1 MSPEHSTPA
10 FFVGTSWKMNKS
22 IAEAQHYAERVRD
35 ALGARPWATHFV
47 IPSFTAIS
55 AVARVLAGSKVM
67 VGAQDV
73 SPHVSGAHT
82 GEVSAAQLADAG
94 AVIVEVGHQER
105 RRDHGE
111 TDTTVNRKVR
121 RVLEAG
127 LRPLVCVGET
137 KAERDFG
144 VTEHT
149 LSRQVKVAL
158 HGIDG
163 GAAASIVWAYE
174 PAWAIGLNG
183 VAAEP
188 EDVVAAHRV
197 ITSVAEGCIGSSSAA
212 PVVLYGGSVDVANAG
227 ELARLAEVQGLFVGR
242 AALDVEVFLAVSEQA
257 RAARTGS
264 GEILTKSSEGSG
276 ARG

>member
-1 MSPEHSTPA
+1 VSLEHRTPA

-22 IAEAQHYAERVRD
+22 IAEARHYSERVRD
-35 ALGARPWATHFV
+35 ALGASPWAMHFV

-73 SPHVSGAHT
+73 SPHASGAHT
-82 GEVSAAQLADAG
+82 GDVSAAQLADAG

-111 TDTTVNRKVR
+111 TDTTVNRKVK

-137 KAERDFG
+137 KAERDSG

-158 HGIDG
+158 HGIDRQP
-163 GAAASIVWAYE
+163 AASMLWAYE

-183 VAAEP
+183 IAAEP

-197 ITSVAEGCIGSSSAA
+197 IARAAEERLGSSSAA
-212 PVVLYGGSVDVANAG
+212 PVVLYGGSVDLANAG

-264 GEILTKSSEGSG
+264 GEILSKCPEGSG